1 MDSVVVIEA
10 VEEVAVVA
18 TEEAVEVAVAVQVV
32 SEAEVEQWLS
42 HIDTKVFSLLKPK
55 RKQLLPSTRTQV
67 CLYRM
72 RKESKQ
78 KKEKKKQN
86 IDYGI
91 HLDLKLQLQW
101 YVVLI
106 TCRYTQEL
114 KCCI

>member
-1 MDSVVVIEA
+1 MIEEVVAVDSVA
-10 VEEVAVVA
+10 ATEEVAA
-18 TEEAVEVAVAVQVV
+18 VAVAVQVV
-32 SEAEVEQWLS
+32 SEVEGEQWLS
-42 HIDTKVFSLLKPK
+42 HIDTKVFSLLKPRK
-55 RKQLLPSTRTQV
+55 KQLLPSTKTQV
-67 CLYRM
+67 FLYRM